1 MLRRSAFFAL
11 SLSLGIM
18 GAACSD
24 ADDASSG
31 GGGGAAGSAGG
42 AGGTGGAAGTAGNAG
57 TAGQPEDA
65 GGEDVQPDVY
75 VGPVSF
81 PDTNLEQCVRTA
93 LDRPDGDILA
103 EDLAQ
108 LLFLECQDMGIVTL
122 TGLEHATTLADLSLF
137 ENAIEDISPLASLTQ
152 IRDLQL
158 GKNKIKD
165 VAALSGMSELR
176 RLGLV
181 NNQVSSLAPLASLTS
196 LEWLNLDRNA
206 FGDAE
211 LTHLG
216 GLTNLRWLTI
226 EHNGI
231 TNRSPL
237 QPLIDAGCDIYDQ
250 YGSVSPFHA
259 TSLPTPTSVGTGA
272 RASLTHLRPRLT
284 ASGEVS
290 FRYAHEGKL
299 LPVRHVT
306 GKLSTVGDR
315 VMHKVGDQTV
325 EVGRIEK
332 GAPVLCKGG
341 HATTCELIVGVRW
354 PEPGAVLP
362 GMTAEPVVTVRVEL
376 LAAPRR
382 QLLDGEAWGTD
393 DTDMLPFVLA
403 SPNQLDAGSCLF
415 MANTGTMEILINQ
428 HTPIENIKYDG
439 DTDLSERY
447 LMTVADHVP
456 ASVAPYYLTDT
467 LYLYEAA
474 GGALLN
480 RDYRF
485 CVGYVK
491 ETSSGSITPAKK
503 TDEGAYASCSYNW
516 FDFLPTDWKERLVP
530 TPPADRTVIFVDP
543 KRDDNSQWRVA
554 LFDDDTIEK
563 IKYELRTK
571 NAPVI
576 VVYNH
581 FLYWHANVIVGY
593 DDTLATSGCPFV
605 EDSIEYFEEKGA
617 ASYANA
623 IRTRMDEQG
632 GCRTHGKFY
641 VRDSIYDGGSSE
653 PEYDYSENGVS
664 YSDKYSRRILTIE
677 YDWAKYLGN
686 HTYSVHRK

>member
-1 MLRRSAFFAL
+1 MLRKSAFFAL

-18 GAACSD
+18 GTACSD
-24 ADDASSG
+24 DAETSNVAG
-31 GGGGAAGSAGG
+31 GAGAAGDAGGGAGMAGSAGS
-42 AGGTGGAAGTAGNAG
+42 GGQT
-57 TAGQPEDA
+57 EDA
-65 GGEDVQPDVY
+65 GQDVQPDVY

-81 PDTNLEQCVRTA
+81 SDPSLEQCVRTA
-93 LDRPDGDILA
+93 LGQPDGDILA
-103 EDLAQ
+103 ENLSQ
-108 LLFLECQDMGIVTL
+108 LMFLECQDMGIVSL
-122 TGLEHATTLADLSLF
+122 AGLEHATALADLSLF
-137 ENAIEDISPLASLTQ
+137 ENEIEDLTPLTALTQ
-152 IRDLQL
+152 VRDLQL
-158 GKNKIKD
+158 GNNKIAD
-165 VAALSGMSELR
+165 VSALSGMSELR

-206 FGDAE
+206 FGDGE
-211 LTHLG
+211 LPHLS
-216 GLTNLRWLTI
+216 GLTNLRWLTL

-231 TNRSPL
+231 MNRAPL
-237 QPLIDAGCDIYDQ
+237 QPLVDAGCDIYDQ
-250 YGSVSPFHA
+250 YGSINPFHA
-259 TSLPTPTSVGTGA
+259 TRWPAPAGSGNAP
-272 RASLTHLRPRLT
+272 ASLANLRPRLT
-284 ASGEVS
+284 ASGQVF
-290 FRYAHEGKL
+290 FRYAHDGKL

-306 GKLSTVGDR
+306 GNLSTRGDRVLHRVGDR
-315 VMHKVGDQTV
+315 TV
-325 EVGRIEK
+325 DVGRIVK
-332 GAPVLCKGG
+332 GEPVLCEADYAK
-341 HATTCELIVGVRW
+341 TCELAVGVRW

-362 GMTAEPVVTVRVEL
+362 GTVAEPVVTVSLQL
-376 LAAPRR
+376 LDAPRH
-382 QLLDGEAWGTD
+382 QVLDGEAWGTE

-415 MANTGTMEILINQ
+415 MATTGTMEILINQ
-428 HTPIENIKYDG
+428 HTAPENIKYDG

-447 LMTVADHVP
+447 LMTVGDHVSS
-456 ASVAPYYLTDT
+456 SVAPYYLTDT
-467 LYLYEAA
+467 LYLFEAA

-491 ETSSGSITPAKK
+491 ETASGSITPAQK

-516 FDFLPTDWKERLVP
+516 FDFLPTDWKEMLVP
-530 TPPADRTVIFVDP
+530 TPPADRTVIFADP

-554 LFDDDTIEK
+554 LFDDSTIEK

-605 EDSIEYFEEKGA
+605 EDSIDYFEEKGA
-617 ASYANA
+617 SSYANA

-632 GCRTHGKFY
+632 GCRTHGKFF
-641 VRDSIYDGGSSE
+641 VRDSIYDGGNAE

-664 YSDKYSRRILTIE
+664 YSDKYSRRILTLE

-686 HTYSVHRK
+686 HTYAVHRK